1 MSCIILKQINLTPS
15 ICQQNIYEIY
25 SLLCYWTVDC
35 YSSIAQGAGLLIC
48 GFLGYVCSHPIHSRV
63 FILAIVFTVYISL
76 LPLIRFNFF
85 KKSFE
90 HTLWIGTKLWNFYRI
105 QLKITET
112 PLTFW
117 VREKKGHNKNI
128 EGLVCIHET
137 GPEPPVSGLEDRKSP
152 RTTACVKL

>member
-63 FILAIVFTVYISL
+63 FILAIVFIVYISL
-76 LPLIRFNFF
+76 LPLIRFNFL

-90 HTLWIGTKLWNFYRI
+90 HTLWIGTKIWNFYRI

-112 PLTFW
+112 SLTFW
-117 VREKKGHNKNI
+117 VREKKVTIKI
-128 EGLVCIHET
+128 LRGLFVFMR
-137 GPEPPVSGLEDRKSP
+137 PGLNP
-152 RTTACVKL
+152 RSLG